1 MDKLDPASLLEL
13 VLLSEAS
20 IDYQVES
27 WLTVSFAII
36 VASFAAR
43 HVLTAKMRW
52 IISSLYVI
60 ATCVFVSRWYYNGID
75 ITAFTEALV
84 SQGLESPLPHLTSLS
99 RIILIAFGTFTTLY
113 FVHSSSRD
121 VD

>member
-36 VASFAAR
+36 VASFAVR
-43 HVLTAKMRW
+43 HVLTTKMRW
-52 IISSLYVI
+52 IISFLYII
-60 ATCVFVSRWYYNGID
+60 ATSLFVSRWYYNGID
-75 ITAFTEALV
+75 IGVFTEALV
-84 SQGLESPLPHLTSLS
+84 LQGFESPLPHLTRLS
-99 RIILIAFGTFTTLY
+99 RIVLIAFGSFTTLY
-113 FVHSSSRD
+113 FVHAGSRD
-121 VD
+121 AD